1 VENKD
6 MGRIPFSVYDFFGY
20 LLPGFLLVV
29 VMDYALVG
37 HIAGERW
44 VLRDDLGVV
53 YGLTWTVIAYI
64 VGHVLA
70 SPSEWL
76 LQEVMV
82 RKWLRSPNINLFSD
96 PHIKEWKFR
105 FFSSYYK
112 PLPPPIRNRILE
124 KAKAEGINET
134 GEALFYHAWG
144 KVKKDQEVMARLYIF
159 LYLYGFSRNVSFAC
173 MLACLVMV
181 AGTFVEGSWSNL
193 TWAFVSLFAA
203 IGMLYRYLK
212 FYRHYSVD
220 MFIAY
225 DELPLH
231 GGAR

>member
-1 VENKD
+1 

-20 LLPGFLLVV
+20 LVPGFLLVA
-29 VMDYALVG
+29 VMDFALVG
-37 HIAGERW
+37 PIAGERW

-64 VGHVLA
+64 IGHVLA

-76 LQEVMV
+76 LQEIMV
-82 RKWLRSPNINLFSD
+82 RKWLNSPNTNLFND
-96 PHIKEWKFR
+96 HPKKNGRFR
-105 FFSSYYK
+105 FFSGYYK
-112 PLPPPIRNRILE
+112 PLPSPIRKRILE

-144 KVKKDQEVMARLYIF
+144 KVKKDQDAMARLYIF

-173 MLACLVMV
+173 MLAFLVMV
-181 AGTFVEGSWSNL
+181 AGCVLEGSWINL
-193 TWAFVSLFAA
+193 TWAFLSLVAA
-203 IGMLYRYLK
+203 VGMLYRYLK

-220 MFIAY
+220 TFIAY
-225 DELPLH
+225 DEMPPQES
-231 GGAR
+231 AR